1 MKMISPTN
9 REVDIG
15 QTLGADEYI
24 GMVRRE
30 VMDGFMRDRAI
41 EKVWDIQERSYHFE
55 DSELKEF
62 ASRKCGSAR
71 FNLFEGPPLDQAVVL
86 PPKLRTQN
94 ISITG
99 NLGNSIPPFQDVL
112 YSQGQLFLFFR
123 VPRRLTLS

>member
-41 EKVWDIQERSYHFE
+41 EKVRQTPNTFVFLREY
-55 DSELKEF
+55 
-62 ASRKCGSAR
+62 
-71 FNLFEGPPLDQAVVL
+71 
-86 PPKLRTQN
+86 KLVHSVGWLCEN
-94 ISITG
+94 CIHEVK
-99 NLGNSIPPFQDVL
+99 PV
-112 YSQGQLFLFFR
+112 
-123 VPRRLTLS
+123 VPR

>member
-41 EKVWDIQERSYHFE
+41 EKVTLFQPKK
-55 DSELKEF
+55 L
-62 ASRKCGSAR
+62 SA
-71 FNLFEGPPLDQAVVL
+71 P
-86 PPKLRTQN
+86 
-94 ISITG
+94 
-99 NLGNSIPPFQDVL
+99 
-112 YSQGQLFLFFR
+112 FLF
-123 VPRRLTLS
+123 VGNEWL

>member
-41 EKVWDIQERSYHFE
+41 EKVSP
-55 DSELKEF
+55 
-62 ASRKCGSAR
+62 
-71 FNLFEGPPLDQAVVL
+71 EG
-86 PPKLRTQN
+86 
-94 ISITG
+94 ISWNHT
-99 NLGNSIPPFQDVL
+99 
-112 YSQGQLFLFFR
+112 
-123 VPRRLTLS
+123 